1 MKFAYWTFAG
11 IIIAAAVLFALSNR
25 GSIDIRF
32 WPVIDFAMPTY
43 VAVFSAFVAGF
54 LSGVFLL
61 WLRALIAT
69 TKKKVAGP
77 RTKLLQ
83 RELDAKQSRTGY
95 LETTGAAHKS
105 IVPGATPAEP
115 SQKQSGTV

>member
-11 IIIAAAVLFALSNR
+11 FFIAAAVLFALSNR

-32 WPVIDFAMPTY
+32 WPVIDLAMPTY

-61 WLRALIAT
+61 WLRTLIAKA
-69 TKKKVAGP
+69 KKKVARP
-77 RTKLLQ
+77 HAKHLQ
-83 RELDAKQSRTGY
+83 REFDAKQSRTGS
-95 LETTGAAHKS
+95 LEVTGAENKS
-105 IVPGATPAEP
+105 FLPGARPAEP
-115 SQKQSGTV
+115 LQKQTGTV